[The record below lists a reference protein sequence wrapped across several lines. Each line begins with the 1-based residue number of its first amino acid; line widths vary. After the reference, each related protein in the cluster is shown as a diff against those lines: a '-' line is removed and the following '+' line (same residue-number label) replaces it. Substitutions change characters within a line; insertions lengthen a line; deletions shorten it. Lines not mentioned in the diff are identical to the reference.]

1 MLAVGQL
8 AEALQQLT
16 FMQGKLGAVQA
27 HAQLVTQYAFLD
39 KALLEASNDFRVHAA
54 MMVASHFGDALAH
67 SVWQAN
73 DELVSRAAG
82 VNSLFQ
88 WAHFS

>member
-1 MLAVGQL
+1 
-8 AEALQQLT
+8 
-16 FMQGKLGAVQA
+16 
-27 HAQLVTQYAFLD
+27 
-39 KALLEASNDFRVHAA
+39 LLETSNDFRVHAA
-54 MMVASHFGDALAH
+54 VMVASHFGDALAH

-82 VNSLFQ
+82 VNCLFQ